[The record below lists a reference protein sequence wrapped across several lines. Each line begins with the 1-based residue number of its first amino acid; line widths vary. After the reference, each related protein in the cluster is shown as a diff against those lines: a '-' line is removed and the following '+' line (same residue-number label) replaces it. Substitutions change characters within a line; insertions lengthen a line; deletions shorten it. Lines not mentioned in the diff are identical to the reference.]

1 MDLILQAKIVKMEAN
16 IRAAQADLDRVGKI
30 VTLST
35 AAKWRKAIDVTK
47 MHLFFIVFEPPKCMG
62 EDCGK
67 DNNTA
72 KNTSTSRI
80 FAQNDPDQEWCK
92 NDF

>member
-1 MDLILQAKIVKMEAN
+1 MDLILLAKIVKMEAD
-16 IRAAQADLDRVGKI
+16 IRAAQADLDRVGKM

-47 MHLFFIVFEPPKCMG
+47 VRLFRIIFEPPKCMS
-62 EDCGK
+62 EDCGE

-72 KNTSTSRI
+72 KNTSTPRV
-80 FAQNDPDQEWCK
+80 FAQNNPDQEWCK

>member
-1 MDLILQAKIVKMEAN
+1 MDLILLAKIVKMEAD
-16 IRAAQADLDRVGKI
+16 IRAAQADLGPVGKM

-47 MHLFFIVFEPPKCMG
+47 MRLFFIIFEPPKCMS
-62 EDCGK
+62 EDCGE

-72 KNTSTSRI
+72 KNTSTSWV
-80 FAQNDPDQEWCK
+80 FAENNPDQEWCK